1 MQTDN
6 KGYVIKIQKAK
17 TTSEMMQMTANVET
31 QVSDIEKLHLQQ
43 QKAINTALLQTGKN
57 FLMEG
62 IRSFG
67 TLTGDTTIIDAIN
80 TGVGLASD
88 VGTIVAG
95 GWVGIITVA
104 SKYALEGVQRAVQ
117 SASTN
122 KTISFNNQLLGQI
135 SKDGSRYY

>member
-122 KTISFNNQLLGQI
+122 KAISFNNQLLGQI